1 MTGSESAAVNAL
13 RRETT
18 FRYLCA
24 LQAISVEAELP
35 LSQQAVTVLREHG
48 PELLADLLAEEEL
61 LRICRECF
69 ERPSPSPKLCRP

>member
-48 PELLADLLAEEEL
+48 PELLAEEEL